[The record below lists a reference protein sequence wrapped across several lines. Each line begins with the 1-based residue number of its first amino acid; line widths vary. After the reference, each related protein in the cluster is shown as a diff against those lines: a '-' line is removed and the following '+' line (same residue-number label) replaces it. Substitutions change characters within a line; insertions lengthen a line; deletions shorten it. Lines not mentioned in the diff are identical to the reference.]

1 LTYAQTMAAANES
14 IDQVQDAFPSWAVF
28 RSDAG
33 SFYATRRGERL
44 SFEEIG
50 TGLQQTVCA
59 DDLQEFLSLLRE
71 QEARRTAT

>member
-1 LTYAQTMAAANES
+1 MSTVGCDLDEVR
-14 IDQVQDAFPSWAVF
+14 DRFPAWVFF

-33 SFYATRRGERL
+33 AFYATRRGERL

-59 DDLQEFLSLLRE
+59 DELPAFLALLRA
-71 QEARRTAT
+71 QEARR